1 MTRPTI
7 LVAEDTDLTREFMAR
22 SLRANDYEVLE
33 ASGLQAARQVL
44 ASTTVDMAFIDLG
57 LGDGDGRDLLDLL
70 RELAPEVPVVIATST
85 DTAASAV
92 ELIRRG
98 AYDYVV
104 KPLHLNILLR
114 IAERGVELCQARR
127 AICALRDA
135 RLREHSGWDI
145 GETARMRQVESTVT
159 RFAPTDAGILIQGES
174 GTGKEAVARA
184 LHDCSNRAKGPF
196 VAINC
201 AAVPAQLLESEL
213 FGHEKGSFTGAV
225 EARKGLIELAH
236 GGTLFLDEV
245 VTMPMDMQAKL
256 LRALQEFSIRRV
268 GGQQERKV
276 DVRVVSACNRS
287 LQEAIDKGEFRDD
300 LYYRLCVMTVDLPP
314 LRERVVDI
322 PFFIQKFIVQ
332 LRAKT
337 GSSVTG
343 ITENALW
350 AMCRYPWPGNI
361 RQLRNTVERA
371 MIFAS
376 GEERIDLAHLPSE
389 ILNAARAEEA
399 RCQESCGADLDG
411 EDPGIDPVRAAAEGE
426 AGASD
431 GSAAVP
437 ADTAAPPTG
446 SEGATLALPGALPEA
461 GFDMKGTIARWE
473 RAWVQEALARSRG
486 NQSAAARLLG
496 LTRDELRYR
505 VEKFA
510 QEAIA

>member
-7 LVAEDTDLTREFMAR
+7 LVAEDTDLTRDFMVR
-22 SLRANDYEVLE
+22 SLRANGYEVLE
-33 ASGLQAARQVL
+33 AEGLQAARRIL
-44 ASTTVDMAFIDLG
+44 EANSVDMAFIDLC
-57 LGDGDGRDLLDLL
+57 LGDGDGRDLLDQL

-104 KPLHLNILLR
+104 KPLQPNHLLR
-114 IAERGVELCQARR
+114 IAERGVELSQARR
-127 AICALRDA
+127 AISALRDA

-145 GETARMRQVESTVT
+145 GETARMRQVESTVK

-184 LHDCSNRAKGPF
+184 LHDCSDRAKGPF

-213 FGHEKGSFTGAV
+213 FGHEKGSFTGAID
-225 EARKGLIELAH
+225 ARKGLLELAH

-245 VTMPMDMQAKL
+245 VTMPLEMQAKL

-287 LQEAIDKGEFRDD
+287 LQEAIEKGEFRDD

-322 PFFIQKFIVQ
+322 PFFIQKFIGQ
-332 LRAKT
+332 LRSKT
-337 GSSVTG
+337 GSTVAG

-371 MIFAS
+371 MIFAT

-389 ILNAARAEEA
+389 ILSAAQAEARAEEA
-399 RCQESCGADLDG
+399 EAELARETAEAMPAGLAEPGAEDLSPLAEA
-411 EDPGIDPVRAAAEGE
+411 EDTMSPGLP
-426 AGASD
+426 
-431 GSAAVP
+431 P
-437 ADTAAPPTG
+437 PPLAP
-446 SEGATLALPGALPEA
+446 TLALPGALPEA

-473 RAWVQEALARSRG
+473 RGWVQQALERCHG

-510 QEAIA
+510 LDPSIA